1 MGTTIVTGS
10 GTLKATL
17 IDACRGGG
25 ALVIWVESL
34 GYQGVRIIGQEG
46 IHAKESV
53 LLPLMLT

>member
-17 IDACRGGG
+17 IDACRGG